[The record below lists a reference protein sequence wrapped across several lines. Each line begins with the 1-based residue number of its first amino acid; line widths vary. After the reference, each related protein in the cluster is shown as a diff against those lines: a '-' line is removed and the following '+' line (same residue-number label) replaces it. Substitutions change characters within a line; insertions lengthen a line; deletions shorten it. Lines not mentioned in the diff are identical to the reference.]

1 MKSAHIHLEG
11 YDELQKAVG
20 RIANK
25 KRMGAVMRQ
34 TWQKEATTKIKPKMR
49 SHVRGRMGGKR
60 KLASSYSARV
70 FGKML
75 DDLRMIVYSRLKA
88 SIPHEYGPLAP
99 IVAKRHKYLAIPT
112 DFAQKRKGKLK
123 PGAGVRYR
131 KIRPSML
138 KKGTTFT
145 IKGRGNTK
153 IIMQKVDEE
162 LHGAAMRKAR
172 GKKFTAKG
180 GAIPMFVL
188 KPRQVLPVRTNI
200 RRLFKYQIRGIIN
213 SMLGEIAKEWK
224 HA

>member
-1 MKSAHIHLEG
+1 
-11 YDELQKAVG
+11 
-20 RIANK
+20 
-25 KRMGAVMRQ
+25 
-34 TWQKEATTKIKPKMR
+34 
-49 SHVRGRMGGKR
+49 
-60 KLASSYSARV
+60 
-70 FGKML
+70 
-75 DDLRMIVYSRLKA
+75 MIVYSRLKA

-131 KIRPSML
+131 KIRPGML

-145 IKGRGNTK
+145 IQGKGNTK
-153 IIMQKVDEE
+153 ILMQKVDEG
-162 LHGAAMRKAR
+162 LHGKAMRKAR

-188 KPRQVLPVRTNI
+188 KPKQILPVRTNI
-200 RRLFKYQIRGIIN
+200 RRLFKYQVKGIVN
-213 SMLGEIAKEWK
+213 SMLRAISKEWK